1 MHKLASEILSFWF
14 EDLSPKQHF
23 IKDDAIDEAIKARFA
38 AEIPRAAAG
47 GFDDWLEDC
56 KSALALVILLD
67 QFPRNAFRNSPQ
79 SFAYDCA
86 ALARAR
92 EMVHKQQDMA
102 LSLDQR
108 AFVYMPYM
116 HAEDLA
122 AQEACIQLFS
132 ENCPREDNIRFAII
146 HRDIIRDH
154 GRFPHRNEV
163 LGRISTKA
171 ELTFLKGDG
180 FKG

>member
-14 EDLSPKQHF
+14 EELSAKQHF
-23 IKDDAIDEAIKARFA
+23 VKDDAVDEAIKTRFA

-47 GFDDWLEDC
+47 GFDDWQEGC

-79 SFAYDCA
+79 AFAYDRV
-86 ALARAR
+86 ALSYAR
-92 EMVHKQQDMA
+92 EMVRKQQDMA
-102 LSLDQR
+102 LNLDQR
-108 AFVYMPYM
+108 SFVYIPYM

-154 GRFPHRNEV
+154 GRFPHRNET
-163 LGRISTKA
+163 LGRTSTKA
-171 ELTFLKGDG
+171 ELAFLKGDG